1 MLVVG
6 VKNIDYFSQK
16 KNAQVKGVEI
26 HYQYE
31 DKNINGFGC
40 ASVYLSENIISKSGG
55 YVPLIGDNID
65 IYYNQYKSPV
75 AIYKIE
81 G

>member
-6 VKNIDYFSQK
+6 IKHIDYFSK
-16 KNAQVKGVEI
+16 KKDCQVNGVEI

-40 ASVYLSENIISKSGG
+40 GNVYLSDNVISKSGG
-55 YVPLIGDNID
+55 YVPQVGDDIG

-75 AIYKIE
+75 AIYKVE